1 MNIIESLG
9 PTGLGIGLLS
19 LFGMLLKVWAW
30 RKRAQDLREHQARLA
45 SATTEEQRAIIRSN
59 PPPDL
64 PDQIFRVLVVA
75 LLSGLA
81 LACSEPAYK
90 LVALR
95 GPGGTASLCRPRCRT
110 DETCEGRICTK
121 LARPAESASA
131 GAREPAS
138 APKSSSPVGPQSSA
152 EPVLATQRWTDGQD
166 PFESEICQ

>member
-64 PDQIFRVLVVA
+64 PDQIFKVLVVA

-90 LVALR
+90 LVASR
-95 GPGGTASLCRPRCRT
+95 GQGAASLCHPRCRT
-110 DETCEGRICTK
+110 YEVCRGSICTQM
-121 LARPAESASA
+121 ARPAPKDEA
-131 GAREPAS
+131 AR
-138 APKSSSPVGPQSSA
+138 APKPDSPVGPQSVV
-152 EPVLATQRWTDGQD
+152 EPVLATQRWTDGRD
-166 PFESEICQ
+166 PFESEVCH

>member
-19 LFGMLLKVWAW
+19 LIAMSLKVWAW

-64 PDQIFRVLVVA
+64 PDQIFKVLVVA

-90 LVALR
+90 LVSAR
-95 GPGGTASLCRPRCRT
+95 GQGPASLCRPRCRT
-110 DETCEGRICTK
+110 DEVCQGRICTK
-121 LARPAESASA
+121 MARPAPKEEA
-131 GAREPAS
+131 AS
-138 APKSSSPVGPQSSA
+138 APKPGSPVGPQSAVEAS
-152 EPVLATQRWTDGQD
+152 LAADRWTDGRD
-166 PFESEICQ
+166 PFELDVCQ

>member
-1 MNIIESLG
+1 MAIQNILETIA

-45 SATTEEQRAIIRSN
+45 SAATEEQRAIIRSN

-64 PDQIFRVLVVA
+64 PDQIFKVLVVA

-95 GPGGTASLCRPRCRT
+95 GPGGTASLCKPRCRT
-110 DETCEGRICTK
+110 DEVCRGSICTK
-121 LARPAESASA
+121 MARPAPKEEA
-131 GAREPAS
+131 AS

-166 PFESEICQ
+166 PFESESCH

>member
-1 MNIIESLG
+1 MAIQNILETIG

-19 LFGMLLKVWAW
+19 LFGMSLKIWAW

-64 PDQIFRVLVVA
+64 PDQIFKVLVVA

-90 LVALR
+90 LVAAR
-95 GPGGTASLCRPRCRT
+95 GQVPGGPASLCRPRCRA
-110 DETCEGRICTK
+110 DEVCQGRICTQM
-121 LARPAESASA
+121 ARPAPKE
-131 GAREPAS
+131 ARVPH
-138 APKSSSPVGPQSSA
+138 G
-152 EPVLATQRWTDGQD
+152 
-166 PFESEICQ
+166 